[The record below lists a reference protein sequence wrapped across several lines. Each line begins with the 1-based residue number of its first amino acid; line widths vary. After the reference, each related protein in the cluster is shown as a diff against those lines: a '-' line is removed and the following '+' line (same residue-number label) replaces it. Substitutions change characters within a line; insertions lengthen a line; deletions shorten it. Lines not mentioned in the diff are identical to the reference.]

1 MDCHFLLQRIFPT
14 QGSNPGPLH
23 CRQIP
28 YHLSYW
34 VKGSYRLNSQ
44 FIYYLGS
51 SITSL
56 FLGSYITFPKQV
68 SVTIHLKYKL
78 ITTNYNLQLCKYS
91 FKIRKF
97 TRFSG
102 KTEGHEAWN
111 LYSLTSDSFS
121 LQLVFYRCILG
132 IPQTSFHNIMR
143 NITFKINMHLIMLL
157 LLSYSV
163 LLDSLQ
169 PHELQHAKLPCPSPL
184 LELAH
189 SCPLSQWIYL
199 NNHLILCHPLSP
211 FALNLSQHQGLF
223 QWAGSLHQVAKV
235 LKLQLQH

>member
-1 MDCHFLLQRIFPT
+1 MSHQGSPYRLKCVSSSVVFDSETLWTITCWLLCPWDSPGKNTGMDCHFLLQRIFPT

-23 CRQIP
+23 CRQIL

-56 FLGSYITFPKQV
+56 FLGSYIIFPKQV

-91 FKIRKF
+91 FKIRKY

-102 KTEGHEAWN
+102 KTEGREA
-111 LYSLTSDSFS
+111 
-121 LQLVFYRCILG
+121 
-132 IPQTSFHNIMR
+132 
-143 NITFKINMHLIMLL
+143 
-157 LLSYSV
+157 
-163 LLDSLQ
+163 
-169 PHELQHAKLPCPSPL
+169 
-184 LELAH
+184 
-189 SCPLSQWIYL
+189 
-199 NNHLILCHPLSP
+199 
-211 FALNLSQHQGLF
+211 
-223 QWAGSLHQVAKV
+223 
-235 LKLQLQH
+235 